1 MSINSI
7 ALKKQIVQAINEY
20 GTDIKILRDI
30 YEKDEHECEVLKESM
45 KYINTIKGIID
56 NSSNNKD
63 NKINNRQG
71 VIKLNI
77 KPTLYIPYDKNPFI
91 QENDYLEI
99 DGVYYR
105 TETFTDL
112 VHYNLLYEIP
122 LERVELNE

>member
-71 VIKLNI
+71 VIRLNI

-105 TETFTDL
+105 AETFTDL

>member
-1 MSINSI
+1 
-7 ALKKQIVQAINEY
+7 
-20 GTDIKILRDI
+20 
-30 YEKDEHECEVLKESM
+30 M
-45 KYINTIKGIID
+45 KYINTIKDIID
-56 NSSNNKD
+56 NTNNNKY

-99 DGVYYR
+99 NGVYYR
-105 TETFTDL
+105 AETFTDL

-122 LERVELNE
+122 LERIELNE